1 MIGGKRRTIGVFMC
15 KAYLMFDSAVFR
27 RLEEEAKRLNYDIVI
42 FTTVGY
48 FESQNDYDSQELGM
62 FAFALVVT
70 ALAGFAIYIAKSLK
84 MQNSIRTGASTQTDS
99 VEFSTFGAKYVF
111 GAEKLNIRESVTMP
125 SRAIVV
131 GE

>member
-1 MIGGKRRTIGVFMC
+1 MDTKAGRIRTWRP
-15 KAYLMFDSAVFR
+15 AQALMELAV
-27 RLEEEAKRLNYDIVI
+27 
-42 FTTVGY
+42 
-48 FESQNDYDSQELGM
+48 GM